1 MNNTVYLAVNIEPDH
16 EFDAI
21 AFNSYDEMMEFCGIY
36 DVYQPFETGLYTV
49 RDALDIFGVEYN
61 G

>member
-1 MNNTVYLAVNIEPDH
+1 MKAVYLAVNIEPDY

-21 AFNSYDEMMEFCGIY
+21 AFETREEMYEFCREY
-36 DVYQPFETGLYTV
+36 EVYQPFETGQYTV
-49 RDALDIFGVEYN
+49 KDALDIFGVEYN